1 MIKRLTALLT
11 AVLIMAAAFPVSAYA
26 SGADP
31 EEWQEDYYAEG
42 EWHDFEED
50 DEKTN
55 GLTPEGNLTLVDDYG
70 DAPEEGQ
77 QFITLVTKNGN
88 YFYLIIDRDKDGEQ
102 TVHFLNLVDESDLF
116 ALLEED
122 EQEAYKAQVEAELA
136 AKEAAEKA
144 AAEAAAAAVEIP
156 AETKPEKKHVNLL
169 PLTAVILLMIVA
181 AGGWV
186 LMKTKKK
193 KKAEHAP
200 DPDADYEEY
209 DDDYGIGPDEEADET
224 DECED
229 TDDGNE
235 EYDA

>member
-11 AVLIMAAAFPVSAYA
+11 AAFIAAAAFPAAAYA

-31 EEWQEDYYAEG
+31 EEWKEDYYAEG

-50 DEKTN
+50 DEKTD

-144 AAEAAAAAVEIP
+144 AAEAAASAVEIP
-156 AETKPEKKHVNLL
+156 AETKPEKKHVNLF
-169 PLTAVILLMIVA
+169 PLAGVILLIIAA

-186 LMKTKKK
+186 LMQTKKK
-193 KKAEHAP
+193 KMADQAP
-200 DPDADYEEY
+200 DPDADYVEY
-209 DDDYGIGPDEEADET
+209 EDDYGISPDEEADEP
-224 DECED
+224 DEWED
-229 TDDGNE
+229 ADDGSE
-235 EYDA
+235 GYDA

>member
-11 AVLIMAAAFPVSAYA
+11 AVFITAAAFPAPAYA

-31 EEWQEDYYAEG
+31 EEWQEDSYTEW
-42 EWHDFEED
+42 EWHDFDE
-50 DEKTN
+50 DEKTD

-70 DAPEEGQ
+70 DAPETGQ

-88 YFYLIIDRDKDGEQ
+88 YFYLIIDRDKDGEE

-116 ALLEED
+116 ELLEED

-156 AETKPEKKHVNLL
+156 TETKSDKKRMNLL
-169 PLTAVILLMIVA
+169 PLLLVVLLMA
-181 AGGWV
+181 AGIGGWFV
-186 LMKTKKK
+186 LQTKKK
-193 KKAEHAP
+193 KKTEDEP

-209 DDDYGIGPDEEADET
+209 DDDYGIAPDDEEDEPEDWE
-224 DECED
+224 DENDGED
-229 TDDGNE
+229 DNQ
-235 EYDA
+235 